1 VAPVADQSVLGE
13 FDLTFKIPVAVDTVQ
28 GQLLAVAEGLDLGIA
43 EESIV
48 VTSASGAARDQKFQ
62 VQVRAANLEDI
73 QSIVEKMTVTLS
85 TEPFFPA
92 ASSFGSQVAG
102 RAQLQAM
109 GALLA
114 SLVGIVLYVW
124 FRFQHIWFGLAAVA
138 ALVHDVIVVLGFIA
152 LSHWVYTF
160 LGGILLIDNF
170 KISLSVVA
178 ALLTV
183 VGYSL
188 NDTIVIFDRI
198 REVRGRSQKFT
209 GDMIDVAVGQTMS
222 RTILTSLT
230 TLIVVVILFGWGGDS
245 IHAFAF
251 SLVIGVIAG
260 TYSTIFVA
268 SPILLY
274 LMKYKFIELDPTV
287 EAEPA
292 EA

>member
-1 VAPVADQSVLGE
+1 
-13 FDLTFKIPVAVDTVQ
+13 
-28 GQLLAVAEGLDLGIA
+28 
-43 EESIV
+43 
-48 VTSASGAARDQKFQ
+48 
-62 VQVRAANLEDI
+62 
-73 QSIVEKMTVTLS
+73 
-85 TEPFFPA
+85 
-92 ASSFGSQVAG
+92 
-102 RAQLQAM
+102 
-109 GALLA
+109 
-114 SLVGIVLYVW
+114 
-124 FRFQHIWFGLAAVA
+124 
-138 ALVHDVIVVLGFIA
+138 
-152 LSHWVYTF
+152 
-160 LGGILLIDNF
+160 LGGILMIDNF

-209 GDMIDVAVGQTMS
+209 GDMIDLAVGQTMG

-230 TLIVVVILFGWGGDS
+230 TFLVVFILFGWGGDS

-274 LMKYKFIELDPTV
+274 LMKYKFIELDPVV
-287 EAEPA
+287 EAETA